1 MAGMPARHRSLTRFG
16 LAVRRAR
23 EEKGFT
29 QERLAERAD
38 LDPTYISG
46 IERGVRNASL
56 LSLVRVAKGLGMPL
70 AELCEGVDA

>member
-1 MAGMPARHRSLTRFG
+1 MAKRHRALTAFG

-29 QERLAERAD
+29 QEKLAERAD

-56 LSLVRVAKGLGMPL
+56 LSLVRVAKGLGVPL
-70 AELCEGVDA
+70 SELCQGVHA

>member
-1 MAGMPARHRSLTRFG
+1 MPKRHRALTAFG

-23 EEKGFT
+23 EEKGYT
-29 QERLAERAD
+29 QEKLAERAD

-56 LSLVRVAKGLGMPL
+56 LSLVRVAKGLGVPL
-70 AELCEGVDA
+70 ADLCKGVQA